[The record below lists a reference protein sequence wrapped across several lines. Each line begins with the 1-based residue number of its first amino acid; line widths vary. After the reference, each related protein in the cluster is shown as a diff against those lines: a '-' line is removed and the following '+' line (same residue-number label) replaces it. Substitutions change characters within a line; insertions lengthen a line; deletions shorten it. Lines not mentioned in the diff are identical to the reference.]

1 MERIFIPAYERGD
14 PKGYGEALECSR
26 KALAQIDPVEMARKS
41 GASYQEGRFI
51 LKSMGHFFTITFPQ
65 GIVTFKDS
73 ELEPDFLVQVILINY
88 LGRASGEPLTYK
100 YITYRDLPGG
110 NAFYNAFWQLAI
122 NPLKETFE
130 LNPGG
135 LSVTAP
141 YLGGEVIVEN
151 SRSEVLFWFLPRV
164 PLKYLVWG
172 GDEEIE
178 GRANILYD
186 SSASLYLH
194 TEDLAGVG
202 HYLTMYIQDL
212 YQKIQSQ
219 GG

>member
-1 MERIFIPAYERGD
+1 MERILIPAYEKGD
-14 PKGYGEALECSR
+14 PKGYGEALGCSR
-26 KALAQIDPVEMARKS
+26 KAFAQIDPVVMARRG
-41 GASYQEGRFI
+41 GASYQEGSFT

-73 ELEPDFLVQVILINY
+73 DLEPDFLIQVVLINY
-88 LGRASGEPLTYK
+88 LGRASGEALTYK

-110 NAFYNAFWQLAI
+110 DAFYNAFYQLAI
-122 NPLKETFE
+122 HPLKETFE
-130 LNPGG
+130 KKPEE
-135 LSVTAP
+135 LSRLAP
-141 YLGGEVIVEN
+141 YLGGEVIEEK
-151 SRSEVLFWFLPRV
+151 SRVEVLFWFLPRV
-164 PLKYLVWG
+164 PLKYLLWG

-178 GRANILYD
+178 GRGNILFD

-194 TEDLAGVG
+194 TEDLAGAG

-212 YQKIQSQ
+212 YKKFQSQ

>member
-1 MERIFIPAYERGD
+1 MKNIYIPAYEKRD
-14 PKGYGEALECSR
+14 PKGYREALEFSR
-26 KALAQIDPVEMARKS
+26 KALAKIDPPEMARKS
-41 GASYQEGRFI
+41 GAFFQGDRFK
-51 LKSMGHFFTITFPQ
+51 LKSMGHYFSITYPQ
-65 GIVTFKDS
+65 GIVTFENT

-88 LGRASGEPLTYK
+88 LGRASDEPLTYK

-110 NAFYNAFWQLAI
+110 GAFYNAFWQLAI

-141 YLGGEVIVEN
+141 YLGGEVIEDN
-151 SRSEVLFWFLPRV
+151 SKAEVLFWFLPRV

-194 TEDLAGVG
+194 TEDLAGAG
-202 HYLTMYIQDL
+202 HYLTMYIQEL
-212 YQKIQSQ
+212 YKNYKSR